1 MKIQPIFGP
10 LEESEIHLI
19 MSKVTI
25 MSAFKN
31 RMEQWTYINML
42 MVVGDKPIMFSFQ
55 ITLFLDL
62 SGLVVVHHQT
72 AILLKL
78 YIQFL
83 ALLLVSS
90 MLGKFSKLF
99 I

>member
-31 RMEQWTYINML
+31 LMEQWTYINML

-55 ITLFLDL
+55 IILFLDL
-62 SGLVVVHHQT
+62 SGLVVVHNLT
-72 AILLKL
+72 AILKL